1 MCGVL
6 FGGLAGVFWWV
17 SGAGWASGVV
27 CLFVVLVVGVL
38 KKKVLGSASWTLGVV
53 DVWSRDDVCVGQE

>member
-1 MCGVL
+1 
-6 FGGLAGVFWWV
+6 
-17 SGAGWASGVV
+17 VV

-38 KKKVLGSASWTLGVV
+38 KKKVLGSVSWTLGVV

>member
-6 FGGLAGVFWWV
+6 FGGLVGVFWWV
-17 SGAGWASGVV
+17 GEAGWASGVV